1 MTLLHRARL
10 AVQKAGLDF
19 ARYPASSPDYQAFRA
34 FTSTSPDVILDVGAN
49 DGGIARQWRR
59 FGFQGDIESFEPGS
73 QAFARLAADAARDPK
88 WNAHR
93 LGLGDRAGKLT
104 LHVAANAGASSSV
117 LPMLP
122 AHEAAAPEALYVSEE
137 TVKVTRLDEWFNGRT
152 ASWERVALKVDT
164 QGFERQVLEGAGR
177 LLHENVVSIQL
188 ELSLVPLYE
197 GSWLWDEAA
206 AWLAVR
212 DFRLLGV
219 APGFSDP
226 ATGRLL
232 QFDGVFIRGAA

>member
-10 AVQKAGLDF
+10 AAQKAGLDF
-19 ARYPASSPDYQAFRA
+19 IRYPESSADYQAFRA
-34 FTSTSPDVILDVGAN
+34 FTSTSPDVIFDVGAN

-73 QAFARLAADAARDPK
+73 RAFARLASDAARDPR
-88 WNAHR
+88 WNAYR
-93 LGLGDRAGKLT
+93 LGLGDRAGELT

-137 TVKVTRLDEWFNGRT
+137 TVKVTRLDEWFDAR
-152 ASWERVALKVDT
+152 AVAWERVALKIDT
-164 QGFERQVLEGAGR
+164 QGFERQVLEGTGR
-177 LLHENVVSIQL
+177 LLQANVVSVQL

-197 GSWLWDEAA
+197 GSWLWHEAA

-212 DFRLLGV
+212 DFRLVGV

-232 QFDGVFIRGAA
+232 QFDGVFTRRQA